1 MPGIGKSI
9 KTKVDQWLLGPEGK
23 EEEGVIDM
31 AFHLEVMK
39 IF

>member
-23 EEEGVIDM
+23 EEEGIYNNYTNG
-31 AFHLEVMK
+31 FHPHY
-39 IF
+39 